1 MAQQQNK
8 KQGSRNICWAANTA
22 RWALPRLCEA
32 EPSVLADLEDNMSQG
47 SFPTQE
53 IQCGGDLDGSRAGV
67 LEGKVPGIR
76 GMAAVIT
83 ASVALCQALRSP

>member
-22 RWALPRLCEA
+22 RWALPRLSEA

-53 IQCGGDLDGSRAGV
+53 IQWWGTWTEAG
-67 LEGKVPGIR
+67 LG
-76 GMAAVIT
+76 
-83 ASVALCQALRSP
+83 

>member
-53 IQCGGDLDGSRAGV
+53 IQCGGTWTEAELGCW
-67 LEGKVPGIR
+67 R
-76 GMAAVIT
+76 GRSL
-83 ASVALCQALRSP
+83 ASAEWPQ

>member
-22 RWALPRLCEA
+22 RWALPRLSEA
-32 EPSVLADLEDNMSQG
+32 EPPVLADLEDNMSQG

-53 IQCGGDLDGSRAGV
+53 AQGWGTRMEAG
-67 LEGKVPGIR
+67 LG
-76 GMAAVIT
+76 
-83 ASVALCQALRSP
+83 